1 MSELEATVKA
11 SDVFLISPVR
21 IATPEDIK
29 FMEGYVKEQ
38 ESKGKIIYLPLRDTD
53 QNDPVG
59 LRICRDNREAI
70 RKTKEVQVYYKENSQ
85 GTFFDLGMAWM
96 NRKPITFIG
105 NGIKTLDDA
114 FDSLGLDCSQLK
126 GRKLTEWAERERFI
140 LENSR
145 TLKRCYKTPFGRG
158 YEWIDNNPN
167 LAVFLFDFGM
177 AFMADAGIF
186 LENNKQ
192 VERTPKKSFQN
203 VLLEL
208 DAMYWDS

>member
-1 MSELEATVKA
+1 MV
-11 SDVFLISPVR
+11 LINL
-21 IATPEDIK
+21 
-29 FMEGYVKEQ
+29 
-38 ESKGKIIYLPLRDTD
+38 YLPKISFYKYQLTYYEQDDRTD
-53 QNDPVG
+53 AQTEMQRWETLDAQLFALYNV
-59 LRICRDNREAI
+59 
-70 RKTKEVQVYYKENSQ
+70 
-85 GTFFDLGMAWM
+85 
-96 NRKPITFIG
+96 IG